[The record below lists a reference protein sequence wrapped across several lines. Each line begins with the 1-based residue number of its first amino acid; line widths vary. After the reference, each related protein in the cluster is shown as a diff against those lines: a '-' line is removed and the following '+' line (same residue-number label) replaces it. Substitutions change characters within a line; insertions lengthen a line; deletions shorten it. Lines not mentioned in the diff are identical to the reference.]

1 MELRGRRRAKKPQ
14 SGFISRQYHST
25 SPGKY
30 PVGGERKNSEIR
42 PFPAALDLEGSSMTA
57 AGGRGGAAGQSH
69 ETRAKTMGYVL
80 SKRTNMDKMHK
91 KQTGNSNPIHS

>member
-42 PFPAALDLEGSSMTA
+42 PFPAALDLEGSSMTRGRA
-57 AGGRGGAAGQSH
+57 AGGSG
-69 ETRAKTMGYVL
+69 
-80 SKRTNMDKMHK
+80 RTV
-91 KQTGNSNPIHS
+91 P

>member
-1 MELRGRRRAKKPQ
+1 
-14 SGFISRQYHST
+14 
-25 SPGKY
+25 
-30 PVGGERKNSEIR
+30 
-42 PFPAALDLEGSSMTA
+42 MTA